1 MVDNNNLLK
10 KLNRRDLLQI
20 LLEQTKRIEDL
31 EEQII
36 DYEKQLEMKKV
47 SFTDVGNLAEASLQ
61 LTDIFKNAEE
71 AISIYKSNIE
81 DSLKNKERDF
91 QEECQR
97 IKEKIELEKEVKYQK
112 RVLIVIERYKQT
124 TESTKARMNIYL
136 DGRRVDS
143 NGNIIGEQTK
153 QYEYLQDI
161 RPFSLLNIPNE
172 ILSDMEKSISIIYT
186 LYF

>member
-1 MVDNNNLLK
+1 MVDNNILLK

-20 LLEQTKRIEDL
+20 LLEQTKRIENL

-81 DSLKNKERDF
+81 ESLKNKERDF

-112 RVLIVIERYKQT
+112 RVEQIEKINKKVKAEDDKTINLLKKQV
-124 TESTKARMNIYL
+124 EKLQEKVNKLQAAKEDIKDNTKVKTIKNKNTPKPKKKKCKK
-136 DGRRVDS
+136 GK
-143 NGNIIGEQTK
+143 N
-153 QYEYLQDI
+153 
-161 RPFSLLNIPNE
+161 NE
-172 ILSDMEKSISIIYT
+172 
-186 LYF
+186 

>member
-20 LLEQTKRIEDL
+20 LLEQAKRIEDL

-81 DSLKNKERDF
+81 ESLKNKERDF

-97 IKEKIELEKEVKYQK
+97 IKEKIELETEVKYQK
-112 RVLIVIERYKQT
+112 RVEQIEKINKKVKAEDDKTINLLKKQV
-124 TESTKARMNIYL
+124 EKLQEKVNKLQAAKENIK
-136 DGRRVDS
+136 D
-143 NGNIIGEQTK
+143 NT
-153 QYEYLQDI
+153 
-161 RPFSLLNIPNE
+161 
-172 ILSDMEKSISIIYT
+172 
-186 LYF
+186 